1 MGAPSLSLIIPAYN
15 EAELLPRLLASV
27 AAARERCEVRV
38 EVIVADNQST
48 DATAALAR
56 AGGAR
61 VARVEKRCIAA
72 SRNGGAAAAEGAI
85 LCFVDADSVIHLL
98 SLQRIQERMQDS
110 RTIGGATGVVMETWS
125 AGIAATY
132 ALMLPV
138 VWLSGFD
145 SGIVFCRRQDFTAL
159 GGYDERLLVAEDV
172 DFLVR
177 LKRLGRS
184 RGQKLVRLK
193 GVKTVTSTRKFV
205 RYGDWH
211 LFREMPG
218 FAWHALTDRTAL
230 ERKLRKYWYESR

>member
-1 MGAPSLSLIIPAYN
+1 M
-15 EAELLPRLLASV
+15 
-27 AAARERCEVRV
+27 
-38 EVIVADNQST
+38 
-48 DATAALAR
+48 
-56 AGGAR
+56 
-61 VARVEKRCIAA
+61 
-72 SRNGGAAAAEGAI
+72 
-85 LCFVDADSVIHLL
+85 
-98 SLQRIQERMQDS
+98 RMQDS
-110 RTIGGATGVVMETWS
+110 GVVGGATGVVMETWS
-125 AGIAATY
+125 AGIATTY
-132 ALMLPV
+132 ALMLPM

-145 SGIVFCRRQDFTAL
+145 SGIVFCRRYDFTAL

-211 LFREMPG
+211 VFREMPG
-218 FAWHALTDRTAL
+218 FAWHALTDRESL